1 MQGRQIVQDPVLR
14 QRRPHTLSAG
24 RRSQDGVRQG
34 ATWHRKPGKGA
45 TGGGTPTSH
54 AHRPPPARARPPPAS
69 GAQGSLRPAAR
80 RHARHPCLRPPFD
93 TRSAA
98 QSMPFAGARQIKRR
112 PCRPCPLCGARA
124 RSLRQPWQDGSRR
137 GDARLRRPRLPAPQV
152 SPVPRAGQSRPR
164 HASRSRVRF
173 PLRRRPGGLLHH
185 PHQVPEV
192 PARLG
197 RPVLCRVPNAQY
209 RRGPQVGAEYV
220 HDLLL
225 V

>member
-1 MQGRQIVQDPVLR
+1 MQGRQIVQDLVLR

-34 ATWHRKPGKGA
+34 ATWHRKPGRGA
-45 TGGGTPTSH
+45 TGGGIPTSH
-54 AHRPPPARARPPPAS
+54 AHRPLPARARPPPAY
-69 GAQGSLRPAAR
+69 GAQGSLRPAVR

-93 TRSAA
+93 TRSAP

-112 PCRPCPLCGARA
+112 PCRPCPFCGPKA
-124 RSLRQPWQDGSRR
+124 RSPHQPWQDGSRR
-137 GDARLRRPRLPAPQV
+137 RGRGC
-152 SPVPRAGQSRPR
+152 AGPDC
-164 HASRSRVRF
+164 
-173 PLRRRPGGLLHH
+173 PRRRFSPFRARRTKPAAPCQPFPGAIPPAAPAMLLYD
-185 PHQVPEV
+185 PHQIPEV

-197 RPVLCRVPNAQY
+197 RPVLCRVAYAEY
-209 RRGPQVGAEYV
+209 RRGPQVCAEYV